1 MHHAHVKR
9 KETRMN
15 RFIHDELY
23 GIPDL
28 HLRLDAAARRAR
40 ARALQ
45 AGAARAGAALRRL
58 ARRLAPRFDFHPT
71 HWMER
76 LG

>member
-1 MHHAHVKR
+1 
-9 KETRMN
+9 MN
-15 RFIHDELY
+15 RYLQEELY
-23 GIPDL
+23 RIPDL

-40 ARALQ
+40 ARAVQ
-45 AGAARAGAALRRL
+45 AAMASAAAGLRRL
-58 ARRLAPRFDFHPT
+58 ARRLVPHFDFHPS

>member
-1 MHHAHVKR
+1 
-9 KETRMN
+9 MN

-23 GIPDL
+23 NIPDL
-28 HLRLDAAARRAR
+28 HLRLDTAARRAR
-40 ARALQ
+40 AQ
-45 AGAARAGAALRRL
+45 AIHAGLVSAATSLARL
-58 ARRLAPRFDFHPT
+58 GRRLAPRFDFHPS

>member
-9 KETRMN
+9 KENPMN
-15 RFIHDELY
+15 RYIHDELY
-23 GIPDL
+23 SIPDL

-40 ARALQ
+40 ARAIQ
-45 AGAARAGAALRRL
+45 AGLASAGAALRRL
-58 ARRLAPRFDFHPT
+58 AGRLAPRFDFHPS
-71 HWMER
+71 HWLER

>member
-9 KETRMN
+9 KESPMN
-15 RFIHDELY
+15 RYIHDELY
-23 GIPDL
+23 SIPDL

-40 ARALQ
+40 ARAIQ
-45 AGAARAGAALRRL
+45 AGLASAGAALRRL
-58 ARRLAPRFDFHPT
+58 AGRLAPRFVFHPS
-71 HWMER
+71 HWLER

>member
-1 MHHAHVKR
+1 MHDAHVKC
-9 KETRMN
+9 KESQMN

-23 GIPDL
+23 DIPDL

-40 ARALQ
+40 AQAIQ
-45 AGAARAGAALRRL
+45 AGLASAAAALRRL
-58 ARRLAPRFDFHPT
+58 ARRLAPRFDFHPS

>member
-9 KETRMN
+9 KETTMN
-15 RFIHDELY
+15 RFIIDEY
-23 GIPDL
+23 YRDPG
-28 HLRLDAAARRAR
+28 LRLRLSAMARRERNR
-40 ARALQ
+40 AI
-45 AGAARAGAALRRL
+45 RAGFAWLRR
-58 ARRLAPRFDFHPT
+58 RLVPHFDFHPS